1 MLKRVKTIRHHI
13 GFRLLHWI
21 IFIEGVLLTLTGL
34 QIGGFFGLRVLTD
47 TTSATHIVTGLA
59 LIVTLGVFVY
69 YLIIDRDYKWYGLS
83 RIPYSIKFFIAEFK
97 AWFGIGPHVKE
108 PIRYDP
114 KKGEYVEKVVP
125 TVVIVWWTYVIIGLV
140 IIITGLAMA
149 FPTQFS
155 AIYSLADAIGY
166 PIAGVGGYAFIR
178 AIHRLFMFLLVG
190 VVILHAYAAWVFK
203 ALRSITLGDREEPIV
218 E

>member
-1 MLKRVKTIRHHI
+1 M
-13 GFRLLHWI
+13 
-21 IFIEGVLLTLTGL
+21 LTLTGL
-34 QIGGFFGLRVLTD
+34 QIGGLFGLRILAD
-47 TTSATHIVTGLA
+47 TSSATHVVTGLA

-69 YLIIDRDYKWYGLS
+69 YLIIDNDYRWYGLR
-83 RIPYSIKFFIAEFK
+83 RIPYSLRFFIAEFR

-114 KKGEYVEKVVP
+114 NKGEYVEKVIP

-140 IIITGLAMA
+140 IIITGLSMA
-149 FPTQFS
+149 FPAQFS
-155 AIYSLADAIGY
+155 SVYSLADAIGY
-166 PIAGVGGYAFIR
+166 PLAGVGGYAFIR

-203 ALRSITLGDREEPIV
+203 ALRSITLGDRDEPVAELSLIHI
-218 E
+218 

>member
-1 MLKRVKTIRHHI
+1 M
-13 GFRLLHWI
+13 
-21 IFIEGVLLTLTGL
+21 LTLTGL
-34 QIGGFFGLRVLTD
+34 QIGGLFGLRILAD
-47 TTSATHIVTGLA
+47 TSSATHVVTGLA

-69 YLIIDRDYKWYGLS
+69 YLIIDNDYRWYGLR
-83 RIPYSIKFFIAEFK
+83 RIPYSLRFFIAEFR

-114 KKGEYVEKVVP
+114 NKGEYVEKVIP

-140 IIITGLAMA
+140 IIITGLSMA
-149 FPTQFS
+149 FPAQFS
-155 AIYSLADAIGY
+155 SVYSLADAIGY
-166 PIAGVGGYAFIR
+166 PLAGVGGYAFIR

-203 ALRSITLGDREEPIV
+203 ALRSITLGDRDEPV
-218 E
+218 AE